1 MSSNNSLVGEKIEIG
16 GVPITAKALQFLYDN
31 GIFSF
36 RRGPLTFDYQK
47 MSGIWHVVHGEDC
60 YVVTYNNKVCATKI

>member
-36 RRGPLTFDYQK
+36 
-47 MSGIWHVVHGEDC
+47 
-60 YVVTYNNKVCATKI
+60 